1 VICAPCGHENAAN
14 RRFCGACGAHLYSV
28 CTHCAF
34 QNDATDRFCG
44 GCGDALPAERVLT
57 ARPTRPTSPGMVRRA
72 PSSTATPPVTSLAP
86 APVLAV
92 APAPAPAPAHVAPSA
107 PAAVP
112 HVAPKLRPDDQLSSS
127 ELSDL
132 LRRPAAAKAAA
143 EPEVEAL
150 PDGAI
155 TQESL
160 DALFGG

>member
-1 VICAPCGHENAAN
+1 MICAPCGHENAAN

-34 QNDATDRFCG
+34 TNDATDRFCG

-57 ARPTRPTSPGMVRRA
+57 ARTTRPTSPGTVRRA
-72 PSSTATPPVTSLAP
+72 PSSTATPAMASLAP

-92 APAPAPAPAHVAPSA
+92 APAPAPVAHAA
-107 PAAVP
+107 PAAPPPVP
-112 HVAPKLRPDDQLSSS
+112 QVAPKGRADELLSSS

-132 LRRPAAAKAAA
+132 LRRPAPAKAAT
-143 EPEVEAL
+143 EPEAEML

>member
-14 RRFCGACGAHLYSV
+14 RRFCGGCGAHLFSV

-44 GCGDALPAERVLT
+44 GCGDALPAERVLAARP
-57 ARPTRPTSPGMVRRA
+57 ARPTTPAVPVAVRSVAAVPAMAHAA
-72 PSSTATPPVTSLAP
+72 PAVASVHAP
-86 APVLAV
+86 APMLAV
-92 APAPAPAPAHVAPSA
+92 APPPLP
-107 PAAVP
+107 VP
-112 HVAPKLRPDDQLSSS
+112 PPLPIKGRAEDLLSSS

-132 LRRPAAAKAAA
+132 LRRPAAPAVVAS
-143 EPEVEAL
+143 EGTDLPE
-150 PDGAI
+150 GAI